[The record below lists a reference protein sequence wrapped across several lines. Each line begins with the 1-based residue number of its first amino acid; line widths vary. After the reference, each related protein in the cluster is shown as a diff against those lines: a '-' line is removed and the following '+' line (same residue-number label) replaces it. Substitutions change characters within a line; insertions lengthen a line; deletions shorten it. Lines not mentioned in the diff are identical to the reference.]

1 MKPVVILLVLAALAG
16 CGANGAPLRPTTSAN
31 VSVGTNGV
39 SAGTNVGLTN
49 GAFSVNLGQ
58 TIRGN

>member
-1 MKPVVILLVLAALAG
+1 MKSVVFAIVAGALIG

-31 VSVGTNGV
+31 VSVGTGGV

-58 TIRGN
+58 TFSGN

>member
-1 MKPVVILLVLAALAG
+1 MKPFLCMILAATLLG

-31 VSVGTNGV
+31 VSVGTNGE

-58 TIRGN
+58 TFGGN